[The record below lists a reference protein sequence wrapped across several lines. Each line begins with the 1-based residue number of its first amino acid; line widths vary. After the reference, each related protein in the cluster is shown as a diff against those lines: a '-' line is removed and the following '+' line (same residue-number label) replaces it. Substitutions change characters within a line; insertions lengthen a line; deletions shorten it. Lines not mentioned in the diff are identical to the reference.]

1 VGLTKALN
9 QERIVLMLA
18 ILLFAGFSLLLPK
31 FLTPGNVL
39 DLVRSVSVLG
49 ILGIAMAVVVIGR
62 GVDLSIVANMA
73 ISVAWA
79 LDLADHGMNLGLAL
93 GIGLAFAV
101 LMGLI
106 SGVLVA
112 YVEIPA
118 LFATLAMGAFIYG
131 FGRFRLLTQDVIALP
146 DDSASIAWIGTGR
159 LFGAPMPVILLAG
172 FALMAF
178 VFLRYTTPGRM
189 IYGIGDNYLS
199 ARITGLPVRPVQVA
213 QYALSGAIAYAA
225 GIITATGVNSMNT
238 RIVNSTLIYDI
249 ILVVV
254 LGGVGL
260 SGGKGGVRNVLVG
273 TVLIGILLNGM
284 TIMDV
289 QYTLQNV
296 IKSLILLIAIVV
308 DSVVNPR
315 DEQTAQQGDI

>member
-1 VGLTKALN
+1 
-9 QERIVLMLA
+9 
-18 ILLFAGFSLLLPK
+18 
-31 FLTPGNVL
+31 
-39 DLVRSVSVLG
+39 
-49 ILGIAMAVVVIGR
+49 
-62 GVDLSIVANMA
+62 
-73 ISVAWA
+73 
-79 LDLADHGMNLGLAL
+79 MNLGLAL
-93 GIGLAFAV
+93 SLGFGFSV

-106 SGVLVA
+106 TGFLIA

-146 DDSASIAWIGTGR
+146 PNSDSIAWIGTGHV
-159 LFGAPMPVILLAG
+159 LGAPMPVILLAG
-172 FALMAF
+172 FSSLAF
-178 VFLRYTTPGRM
+178 VFLRYTSPGRM

-199 ARITGLPVRPVQVA
+199 ARITGLPVRPIQVA
-213 QYALSGAIAYAA
+213 QYALSAAIAYAA
-225 GIITATGVNSMNT
+225 GIITATAVNSMNT

-284 TIMDV
+284 TIMDI

-308 DSVVNPR
+308 DSLVNPR